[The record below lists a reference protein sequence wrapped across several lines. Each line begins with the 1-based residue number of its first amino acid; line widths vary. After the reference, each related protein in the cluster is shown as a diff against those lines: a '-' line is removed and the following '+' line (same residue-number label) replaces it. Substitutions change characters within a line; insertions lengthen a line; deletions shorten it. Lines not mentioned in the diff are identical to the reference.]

1 MNVFD
6 LLTPERMGL
15 YWDKK
20 NIQQDYLLAK
30 KFPRVMVGELSL
42 RMIKGKSG
50 LPVVL
55 EPSAYDAHPSLRD
68 RIGVETIK
76 ADLPFFREHMEIR
89 EKDIIDIRNFM
100 ALNDRATAQAIVA
113 NIFDDVGELVRGAD
127 ARLEQMAWQVVLTG
141 GISVLAKSVEGRNA
155 QYELSYDTDGTWA
168 ANNVVTNL
176 TTAKWD
182 EPAATSTADPLKD
195 LEDVIQKAAEAGV
208 IINEVIMNT
217 ATFNTLINHPAVK
230 EVVNPQGLWYTKK
243 NYQEMIENQ
252 FDISIVIYDAQY
264 GVFDETTKL
273 NVARKFLPDGVVSL
287 QPAGA
292 LGQTKLGTTP
302 EKEALITD
310 ATIRMADYRG
320 ITVVRWQEGVVP
332 VHHKTSASFLGMPS
346 FEAMDFVYKLEA
358 Y

>member
-1 MNVFD
+1 MNAFD

-30 KFPRVMVGELSL
+30 KFPRVNVGELTL

-55 EPSAYDAHPSLRD
+55 EPSAFDAHPSLRD

-89 EKDIIDIRNFM
+89 EKDIKDINAFL
-100 ALNDRATAQAIVA
+100 ALGDSATARAIVA

-127 ARLEQMAWQVVLTG
+127 ARLEQMAWQIVLTG
-141 GISVLAKSVEGRNA
+141 GISILAKSETGRNA
-155 QYELSYDTDGTWA
+155 QYEISYDTDGSWA
-168 ANNVVTNL
+168 SNNVVTNL

-182 EPAATSTADPLKD
+182 VSESTSTADPLKD
-195 LEDVIQKAAEAGV
+195 IEDLIQKASEDGV
-208 IINEVIMNT
+208 IVQELVMNT
-217 ATFNTLINHPAVK
+217 ATFNTFINHPAVK
-230 EVVNPQGLWYTKK
+230 SVVNPQGLWFTKK
-243 NYQEMIENQ
+243 NYQEMIESQ
-252 FDISIVIYDAQY
+252 YDVKLVIYDALY
-264 GVFDETTKL
+264 GIFDETTEA
-273 NVARKFLPDGVVSL
+273 NVARKFIPDGVISF
-287 QPAGA
+287 QPSGV
-292 LGQTKLGTTP
+292 LGQTKLGNTP
-302 EKEALITD
+302 EKDSLITSP
-310 ATIRMADYRG
+310 TIKLADYRG

-346 FEAMDFVYKLEA
+346 FEAMDSVYKLVA